1 MNVEVNGPRI
11 LFRIPIFGG
20 IPVTETVVNMW
31 IIMAAI
37 VLVCIWL
44 THGLKVKPTSKKQI
58 VVETLVG
65 MAVGFVESTM
75 GKKFRHWTP
84 YITALFSL
92 SIISSLSSLVGMRP
106 PTADLSVTLA
116 WALLTFVLIQG
127 MKFRTNGFLGY
138 FKSFTEPVVFI
149 TPINIVGEIATPISM
164 SFRHFGNI
172 GAGMVITSLVYGA
185 LGALSSLVL
194 GAIPNSFIA
203 SIPIFQLGIPAFLS
217 IYFDLLTSFLQAYIF
232 CMLTMVYVSNA
243 SEE

>member
-1 MNVEVNGPRI
+1 MNVEVTGPQI
-11 LFRIPIFGG
+11 LFRIPLFDG

-31 IIMAAI
+31 IVMAFI
-37 VLVCIWL
+37 VLVCIFL
-44 THGLKVKPTSKKQI
+44 TRGLKVKPTSKRQI
-58 VVETLVG
+58 VAETLVG
-65 MAVGFVESTM
+65 IAVGFVEDTM

-84 YITALFSL
+84 YISSLFLL
-92 SIISSLSSLVGMRP
+92 SITSSLSSLVGLRP

-116 WALLTFVLIQG
+116 WALLTFVMIQG
-127 MKFRTNGFLGY
+127 MKFRTRGFFGY
-138 FKSFTEPVVFI
+138 FKSYTEPVVFI

-185 LGALSSLVL
+185 LGALSSVIL

-203 SIPIFQLGIPAFLS
+203 SIPIFQLGIPAILS

-232 CMLTMVYVSNA
+232 CMLTMVYISNA
-243 SEE
+243 SE